1 MDEIAAVERTTA
13 EEGFP
18 ASRSVCSESSV
29 PEVLSLKDGGPE
41 LKVNIG
47 SGLSGATGWYNID
60 NSTTILLSRL
70 PLGASSFT
78 LQIGQMMSTAAM

>member
-18 ASRSVCSESSV
+18 ANRSGCSESSE
-29 PEVLSLKDGGPE
+29 PEVLNLRDGGPE

-47 SGLSGATGWYNID
+47 SGLSAATGWYNID

-78 LQIGQMMSTAAM
+78 LQIGQMMSTGAM